1 MTEFMIA
8 LESFQDAHVYFTGEN
23 ITADEIEEKYDLQLT
38 TLNLKNLE
46 KQLILMHNTIMLST
60 VGLFNPNDI

>member
-1 MTEFMIA
+1 MNEFMIA

-23 ITADEIEEKYDLQLT
+23 ITADEIEEKYDLPLT

-46 KQLILMHNTIMLST
+46 N
-60 VGLFNPNDI
+60 N